1 MAQAGQSWAG
11 LLQSAVTGVPTYIPV
26 HEDFLDRYG
35 PAIALV
41 AVTAGASTVFAPA
54 ATVTIAPEEGFE
66 SNVFAGAPIAPAGA
80 DAGAGVLSTL
90 QTANQVFGTASAV
103 AHALTPKADA
113 PAPVAKGA
121 PFELDLTYYTP
132 PAEVR
137 PTTLDSGGLQGG
149 EVSMIPAGS
158 FAQVAIGIAV
168 ALVLV
173 HFALLWRKHA

>member
-1 MAQAGQSWAG
+1 
-11 LLQSAVTGVPTYIPV
+11 LRP
-26 HEDFLDRYG
+26 RK
-35 PAIALV
+35 
-41 AVTAGASTVFAPA
+41 
-54 ATVTIAPEEGFE
+54 
-66 SNVFAGAPIAPAGA
+66 
-80 DAGAGVLSTL
+80 
-90 QTANQVFGTASAV
+90 ANQVFGTASAV